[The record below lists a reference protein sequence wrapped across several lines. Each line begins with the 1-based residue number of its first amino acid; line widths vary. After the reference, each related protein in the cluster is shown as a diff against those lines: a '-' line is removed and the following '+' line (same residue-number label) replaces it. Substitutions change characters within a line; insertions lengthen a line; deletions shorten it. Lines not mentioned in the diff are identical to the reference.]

1 MAKDQDVK
9 NLKIID
15 ELKNGISRFP
25 INNDENEEEIILQNY
40 HYIF

>member
-9 NLKIID
+9 NDKIIE
-15 ELKNGISRFP
+15 ELNNGISRFP
-25 INNDENEEEIILQNY
+25 INNDEKEEELILQNY